1 MGIDVKQLFEK
12 IEDLLIKTLI
22 SLEPSQM
29 VGCSKKKFFRNHFF
43 QLTSFFLRL
52 FPFIFLTENNQN
64 SHISP

>member
-29 VGCSKKKFFRNHFF
+29 VGCSKKKFFELYGFDV
-43 QLTSFFLRL
+43 L
-52 FPFIFLTENNQN
+52 ID
-64 SHISP
+64 